1 MQAGHR
7 KAKKNKLFSL
17 EKRSEQLS
25 NFCDRTNLSV
35 ECLRLFLLPLFFSYP
50 FLSVVE
56 GEPQLY
62 IMSRHANPSCLQ
74 HHINS
79 VSWLWM
85 FITIKG
91 LDTVKH
97 NFFPNTAQPRLGPAG
112 GSHEHFF
119 FFLNSKHVDSPPP
132 PPHPNLP
139 TVCLAPLLCPAGHL

>member
-1 MQAGHR
+1 MIGLTSAWNVSGC
-7 KAKKNKLFSL
+7 
-17 EKRSEQLS
+17 
-25 NFCDRTNLSV
+25 FC
-35 ECLRLFLLPLFFSYP
+35 FLFFSYP

-112 GSHEHFF
+112 GSHEHFLF
-119 FFLNSKHVDSPPP
+119 FKIANTWTPLHRHHTPISPLSDSL
-132 PPHPNLP
+132 HYSARLGI
-139 TVCLAPLLCPAGHL
+139 CRFSSD